1 LRGIPEILIFKVK
14 RREYLQDGSL
24 GLLPSLISLLAYA
37 KTIARDYSNFGAVFW
52 EDGNCVM
59 VYKGARIAMDH
70 FRAMVENAIHEAE
83 DLLWLTLMSTP
94 RETDRLELDLKLL
107 SDDMSSREL
116 GYSFVDHPKNRLAT
130 ASLDV
135 TAPRLLVS
143 ENGEKMV
150 RDGKWHTRLT
160 ADYLRRVDSFRKL
173 LLFCV
178 HVTGGQPARGPEI
191 LSLRFKNGCV
201 RPRNIFLLDGY
212 VMTVTFYNKT
222 DSQCDS
228 PKIIPRFLPWRVG
241 QLLSLYLVYIQPLA
255 ALMGDAIGSGSFQSE
270 YVWAHKSESAD
281 NPVPWPTRM
290 LTDIVNT
297 RSGKDL
303 GEVFGT
309 ADYRHI
315 GIGIGRKYVDQH
327 FAKDCFT
334 DEMHDD
340 EDEELAIEDPLEMS
354 AGRGTA
360 TGATRYAVRS
370 DLVRHLTQDNI
381 DTLRP
386 LSQSWHS
393 FLRLESRK
401 GDLRPNQ
408 KRHGPEMEATLAKK
422 TKS

>member
-1 LRGIPEILIFKVK
+1 
-14 RREYLQDGSL
+14 
-24 GLLPSLISLLAYA
+24 
-37 KTIARDYSNFGAVFW
+37 
-52 EDGNCVM
+52 
-59 VYKGARIAMDH
+59 
-70 FRAMVENAIHEAE
+70 
-83 DLLWLTLMSTP
+83 
-94 RETDRLELDLKLL
+94 
-107 SDDMSSREL
+107 
-116 GYSFVDHPKNRLAT
+116 
-130 ASLDV
+130 
-135 TAPRLLVS
+135 
-143 ENGEKMV
+143 
-150 RDGKWHTRLT
+150 
-160 ADYLRRVDSFRKL
+160 
-173 LLFCV
+173 
-178 HVTGGQPARGPEI
+178 
-191 LSLRFKNGCV
+191 
-201 RPRNIFLLDGY
+201 
-212 VMTVTFYNKT
+212 MTVTFYNKT
-222 DSQCDS
+222 DSQWDS

-241 QLLSLYLVYIQPLA
+241 QLLASYLVYIQPLA
-255 ALMGDAIGSGSFQSE
+255 ALMGDGIGLGSCQSE
-270 YVWAHKSESAD
+270 YVWAHKPGSAD

-309 ADYRHI
+309 LDYRHI

-334 DEMHDD
+334 DEMDD
-340 EDEELAIEDPLEMS
+340 VQDEEIAIEDPLEMS

-386 LSQSWHS
+386 LSQQSWHS

-422 TKS
+422 TKSGWTELQFPAPATQNGTNGP

>member
-1 LRGIPEILIFKVK
+1 
-14 RREYLQDGSL
+14 
-24 GLLPSLISLLAYA
+24 
-37 KTIARDYSNFGAVFW
+37 
-52 EDGNCVM
+52 
-59 VYKGARIAMDH
+59 
-70 FRAMVENAIHEAE
+70 
-83 DLLWLTLMSTP
+83 
-94 RETDRLELDLKLL
+94 
-107 SDDMSSREL
+107 MSSREL
-116 GYSFVDHPKNRLAT
+116 GYSFVDHPKNSLA
-130 ASLDV
+130 SEYIDV
-135 TAPRLLVS
+135 TFRRLLES
-143 ENGEKMV
+143 DNGEKMR
-150 RDGKWHTRLT
+150 RDGKWHTTLT
-160 ADYLRRVDSFRKL
+160 ADYLRRVDLFRKL
-173 LLFCV
+173 LLFRV
-178 HVTGGQPARGPEI
+178 HVTGGQPARGTEV

-222 DSQCDS
+222 DSQWDS

-241 QLLSLYLVYIQPLA
+241 QLLSLYLVYIQPSA
-255 ALMGDAIGSGSFQSE
+255 ALMGDAIGLGSFQSE
-270 YVWAHKSESAD
+270 YVWAHKSGSAD

-334 DEMHDD
+334 DEMHDV

-370 DLVRHLTQDNI
+370 DLIRHLTQDNV
-381 DTLRP
+381 DTL
-386 LSQSWHS
+386 
-393 FLRLESRK
+393 SR
-401 GDLRPNQ
+401 
-408 KRHGPEMEATLAKK
+408 
-422 TKS
+422 